1 MGNRASPLIPCPTT
15 WSSPE
20 RQLLTGKPDT
30 GQTTGFPVSLWTPQ
44 ETASTRETQWD
55 ALLRLSS

>member
-30 GQTTGFPVSLWTPQ
+30 GQTTGFPVSFGPRRRRP
-44 ETASTRETQWD
+44 ARGKRNGMPFY
-55 ALLRLSS
+55 A